1 MQIWL
6 EKFCDHFDPISQ
18 CACTV
23 VNGTS
28 VLCCNPTNSSNLCI
42 DQADI
47 FEPISS
53 VSIIFTAMT
62 KLSLTEDVWPR
73 LGVKDISQ
81 LIHLRIGNSS
91 IEKLNICQNRF
102 DPVIVGSVQIPS
114 DSIRRSKR
122 FISQQLNKSLNDH
135 SNGVKMNEDESNKNN
150 EEETFFNCEDFVSLN
165 KLDVSGNQLKLLNKM
180 NFPNL
185 KQLHIS
191 GKTTKRQF

>member
-1 MQIWL
+1 
-6 EKFCDHFDPISQ
+6 
-18 CACTV
+18 
-23 VNGTS
+23 
-28 VLCCNPTNSSNLCI
+28 
-42 DQADI
+42 
-47 FEPISS
+47 
-53 VSIIFTAMT
+53 MT